1 MALDAGPFIRTGTR
15 GSPSWPGSNPE
26 TGYVDADCSDQS
38 AEAACRRGGPY
49 VDGTLC
55 GLAVD
60 DRRRRARLAACV
72 LPHLH
77 IERVVDALQ
86 RPVPVPQV
94 EVLPDGAARRQV
106 LRQRLP
112 LTPRPE
118 HIKDRVEDLT
128 NVHRSRAAAA
138 LGRTDRRGP
147 VRWRGGRERP
157 ATGQLY
163 PSERGAC
170 GQAPSCQRHSRTRR
184 AKPPF
189 DGTLCGLA
197 VDDRRRRARL
207 AACVLPHLN
216 IERVVDALQR
226 PVPVPQVEVLP
237 DGAARR
243 QVLRQRLPLTP
254 RPEHIKDRVEDL
266 TNVHR
271 SRAAAALGRTD
282 QRSHQ
287 RPFGVRQITLVTQ
300 AAPVGRRSMFRLPH
314 EAPPNQ
320 VPFKESQA
328 IPAPQV
334 LSGTALTCCTT
345 CIFLSRVPSVRP
357 RRGVPGL

>member
-1 MALDAGPFIRTGTR
+1 MDAPSAAAATSQRGSAWCLIRQPPAGRPKLLGITKRGSRYLRKLVIQGARAALPSLARTATPLGGWLRGLLARAHGNTVVVALASKLIRSRLGAPAQRDQVRRRRRSSGVERDRLAAITRRREPWRVCGWWKRDGLTVNRCPNSLCRQMALDAGPFIRTGTR
-15 GSPSWPGSNPE
+15 GSPSWPGSKE

-49 VDGTLC
+49 V
-55 GLAVD
+55 
-60 DRRRRARLAACV
+60 
-72 LPHLH
+72 
-77 IERVVDALQ
+77 
-86 RPVPVPQV
+86 
-94 EVLPDGAARRQV
+94 
-106 LRQRLP
+106 
-112 LTPRPE
+112 
-118 HIKDRVEDLT
+118 
-128 NVHRSRAAAA
+128 
-138 LGRTDRRGP
+138 
-147 VRWRGGRERP
+147 
-157 ATGQLY
+157 
-163 PSERGAC
+163 
-170 GQAPSCQRHSRTRR
+170 
-184 AKPPF
+184 

-287 RPFGVRQITLVTQ
+287 PPFGVRQITLVTQ

-320 VPFKESQA
+320 VP
-328 IPAPQV
+328 AP
-334 LSGTALTCCTT
+334 S
-345 CIFLSRVPSVRP
+345 
-357 RRGVPGL
+357 